1 MLRHHHQHHDHVRVV
16 TSAGVPFQS
25 ALPRDNIV
33 EQMPPITTWGTQF
46 AVAPT
51 PQIRFA
57 EVYVIVTADVNTQ
70 VLIYSD
76 TTTEDVSR

>member
-1 MLRHHHQHHDHVRVV
+1 
-16 TSAGVPFQS
+16 
-25 ALPRDNIV
+25 
-33 EQMPPITTWGTQF
+33 MPPITTWGTQF

-76 TTTEDVSR
+76 TTTEDVSRRQ